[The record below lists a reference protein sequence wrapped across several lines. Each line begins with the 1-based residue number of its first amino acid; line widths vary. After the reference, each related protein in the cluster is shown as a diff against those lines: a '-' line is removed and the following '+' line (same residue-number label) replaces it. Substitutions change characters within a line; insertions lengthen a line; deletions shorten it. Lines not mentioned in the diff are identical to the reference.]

1 MVVAVINVLS
11 DEIASQIAAGE
22 VVERPS
28 SALKELLENAL
39 DAGATRCGVEIE
51 GGGLTRIAVLDDGA
65 GMSEEDARLS
75 LRRHATSKLRTLDD
89 LENLGSYGFRGEA
102 LPSIASV
109 SRLLL
114 RTRRAESSEGVEL
127 RLEGNLE
134 PEIRPVG
141 CAPGTLVEVRDLF
154 FNVPARRKFLRS
166 AGTESGHLA
175 DVVEAV
181 ALSRP
186 ELAVTLKR
194 DGRMVRQWL
203 RVSDRRQRVLTAF
216 EEDLCECRGE
226 RGPLRVEAFLTRPER
241 ARNGAGGLHLYI
253 NDRPIRDRAL
263 AVAAAQAYGSVL
275 ERGRYPRGVIYLEL
289 PPRLVDFN
297 VHPQKLEVRFAE
309 PRAVSDALYQVL
321 SAQLGRA
328 FAAPSPAGS
337 PGAALP
343 LTGSGPESEPRAT
356 LRSSAPPPNLGPS
369 SVSALGP
376 WERPPAVGR
385 FESPRAGWARVQ
397 RGEEPARPMP
407 GPSSVSSDTLGRVT
421 DGSDTVGRVTVDD
434 TATDGDTP
442 ASPSVHDP
450 LLAALANLPAA
461 GTEGAPTVGRNLQS
475 VQSADHVEWAALTF
489 LAQLRHTFLLCEGP
503 AGLYVLDQHA
513 AAERVTYDRLRQQYR
528 SRSVASQ
535 ALLFPVEVELT
546 TEEAEFLEQNAGEF
560 SALGMD
566 LRHRGNQWVSVHGV
580 PRLLERL
587 NPERLLRDL
596 LSETMRQGG
605 RGFSGAVDLAL
616 ATLACHASLR
626 AGDPI
631 DAMEA
636 KALLAAL
643 DGTDFAGHCPH
654 GRPIVSFTSYAELE
668 RKVGRR

>member
-1 MVVAVINVLS
+1 LPEICVLS

-22 VVERPS
+22 VVERPA

-39 DAGATRCGVEIE
+39 DSGATRCGVEIE
-51 GGGLTRIAVLDDGA
+51 GGGLTRIAVLDDGS

-75 LRRHATSKLRTLDD
+75 LKRHATSKLRAFAD
-89 LENLGSYGFRGEA
+89 LEQLTSYGFRGEA

-114 RTRRAESSEGVEL
+114 RTRRADSSSGVEL
-127 RLEGNLE
+127 VLEGGLE
-134 PEIRPVG
+134 PEVRPAG

-166 AGTESGHLA
+166 VGTESGHLA

-186 ELAVTLKR
+186 DLAVTLKR
-194 DGRMVRQWL
+194 DGRMLRQWL

-216 EEDLCECRGE
+216 EEELAECQGE
-226 RGPLRVEAFLTRPER
+226 RGPLRVEAYLTRPER
-241 ARNGAGGLHLYI
+241 ARSGAGGLHLFV
-253 NDRPIRDRAL
+253 NNRPIRDRAL

-275 ERGRYPRGVIYLEL
+275 ERGRYPRGVIYLDL

-297 VHPQKLEVRFAE
+297 VHPQKIELRFAE

-321 SAQLGRA
+321 SSKLARGFSAPAPLG
-328 FAAPSPAGS
+328 AAPAGRMA
-337 PGAALP
+337 P
-343 LTGSGPESEPRAT
+343 SEPPPALRDVAPELRGAPEPPRAVA
-356 LRSSAPPPNLGPS
+356 SPPPAPDLKTW
-369 SVSALGP
+369 L
-376 WERPPAVGR
+376 
-385 FESPRAGWARVQ
+385 ESPRAARARAQ
-397 RGEEPARPMP
+397 QGLAQPSRALEPHPLSDPPPPEPDAPAAAPEAAPGSGDAPRSAPISEPALTERSMRVPAL
-407 GPSSVSSDTLGRVT
+407 LG
-421 DGSDTVGRVTVDD
+421 
-434 TATDGDTP
+434 
-442 ASPSVHDP
+442 
-450 LLAALANLPAA
+450 
-461 GTEGAPTVGRNLQS
+461 E
-475 VQSADHVEWAALTF
+475 HVEWANLTF
-489 LAQLRHTFLLCEGP
+489 LAQLKQTFLICEGP

-513 AAERVTYDRLRQQYR
+513 AAERVTFDRLRRQYR
-528 SRSVASQ
+528 ERTVASQ
-535 ALLFPVEVELT
+535 ALLFPVEVELGADET
-546 TEEAEFLEQNAGEF
+546 EFLEQHAAEF
-560 SALGMD
+560 GALGMD
-566 LRHRGNQWVSVHGV
+566 LRLRGTHWVSVHGV
-580 PRLLERL
+580 PRLLERIS
-587 NPERLLRDL
+587 PERLLRDL
-596 LSETMRQGG
+596 LAETMRQGG
-605 RGFSGAVDLAL
+605 RGFSGAIDLAL

-631 DAMEA
+631 APAEA

>member
-22 VVERPS
+22 VVERPA

-216 EEDLCECRGE
+216 EEELCECRGE

-297 VHPQKLEVRFAE
+297 VHPQKLEVRFAD

-328 FAAPSPAGS
+328 FAAPSPGGS
-337 PGAALP
+337 PEAALP

-356 LRSSAPPPNLGPS
+356 LRSSAPPPNVGPS

-376 WERPPAVGR
+376 WDRPPAVGR

-407 GPSSVSSDTLGRVT
+407 GPSSVI
-421 DGSDTVGRVTVDD
+421 TVDD

-450 LLAALANLPAA
+450 LLAALAALPAD
-461 GTEGAPTVGRNLQS
+461 GTEGAPTVGRNLQA
-475 VQSADHVEWAALTF
+475 VQSAEHVEWAALTF
-489 LAQLRHTFLLCEGP
+489 LAQLRQTFLLCEGP

-513 AAERVTYDRLRQQYR
+513 AAERVTYDRLRRQYR
-528 SRSVASQ
+528 SRTVASQ

-636 KALLAAL
+636 KALLGAL

>member
-1 MVVAVINVLS
+1 MPEIRVLS

-22 VVERPS
+22 VVERPA

-39 DAGATRCGVEIE
+39 DSGATRCGVEIE
-51 GGGLTRIAVLDDGA
+51 GGGLTRIAVLDDGC

-75 LRRHATSKLRTLDD
+75 LKRHATSKLRAFAD
-89 LENLGSYGFRGEA
+89 LEQLTSYGFRGEA

-114 RTRRAESSEGVEL
+114 RTRRADSSSGVEL
-127 RLEGNLE
+127 SLEGGLE
-134 PEIRPVG
+134 PEVRPAG

-186 ELAVTLKR
+186 DLAVTLKR
-194 DGRMVRQWL
+194 DGRMLRQWL

-216 EEDLCECRGE
+216 EEELAECQGE
-226 RGPLRVEAFLTRPER
+226 RGPLRVEAYLTRPER
-241 ARNGAGGLHLYI
+241 ARTGAGGLHLFV
-253 NDRPIRDRAL
+253 NNRPIRDRAL

-275 ERGRYPRGVIYLEL
+275 ERGRYPRGVIYLDL

-297 VHPQKLEVRFAE
+297 VHPQKIELRFAE

-321 SAQLGRA
+321 SSKLARGFSAPAPLGAPAPGRA
-328 FAAPSPAGS
+328 APPVLRDVTAERAAPEP
-337 PGAALP
+337 PP
-343 LTGSGPESEPRAT
+343 LQQQGVLEPPRAAPPAAASSVPPAPD
-356 LRSSAPPPNLGPS
+356 LRSWL
-369 SVSALGP
+369 
-376 WERPPAVGR
+376 
-385 FESPRAGWARVQ
+385 ESPRAAWARAQ
-397 RGEEPARPMP
+397 QGHTLDARPPGAPRPPAPPTPPAQEGPSTADDEPSSEPALTERSLR
-407 GPSSVSSDTLGRVT
+407 GPAQLG
-421 DGSDTVGRVTVDD
+421 
-434 TATDGDTP
+434 
-442 ASPSVHDP
+442 
-450 LLAALANLPAA
+450 
-461 GTEGAPTVGRNLQS
+461 E
-475 VQSADHVEWAALTF
+475 HVEWANLTF
-489 LAQLRHTFLLCEGP
+489 LAQLKQTFLICEGP

-513 AAERVTYDRLRQQYR
+513 AAERVTFDRLRRQYR
-528 SRSVASQ
+528 ERTVASQ
-535 ALLFPVEVELT
+535 ALLFPVEVELGADET
-546 TEEAEFLEQNAGEF
+546 EFLEQHAAEF
-560 SALGMD
+560 GALGMD
-566 LRHRGNQWVSVHGV
+566 LRLRGTQWVSVHGV

-587 NPERLLRDL
+587 SPERLLRDL
-596 LSETMRQGG
+596 LAETMRQGG

-631 DAMEA
+631 APAEA
-636 KALLAAL
+636 TALLAAL